1 MTSRFKLHHLPQ
13 PAPKRAH
20 PSLQPGAQARVA
32 VDAHLLHRQKNN
44 EHHLV
49 ALTALSTANHRAR
62 TS

>member
-1 MTSRFKLHHLPQ
+1 MKLHHLSRPL
-13 PAPKRAH
+13 PESSHTAF
-20 PSLQPGAQARVA
+20 QPGAQARVA

-44 EHHLV
+44 KHHLV